1 MAAAR
6 QGSLTKESG
15 SPGYISPVF
24 VLADRQEGLP
34 HDSVSC
40 HLEGYPL
47 KETAQYVTGGEVV
60 KTFNAMAEKMF
71 HGAAT
76 AKGALIITPEKVI
89 VSPPGADNR
98 KELSAQWAGAE
109 MYTLINFIVTCPD
122 GRTSL

>member
-15 SPGYISPVF
+15 SPGYLSPVF

-76 AKGALIITPEKVI
+76 ANGP
-89 VSPPGADNR
+89 SSSRRR
-98 KELSAQWAGAE
+98 KSSFPLPAQTAGKSVQH
-109 MYTLINFIVTCPD
+109 N
-122 GRTSL
+122 GRVQKCTIS